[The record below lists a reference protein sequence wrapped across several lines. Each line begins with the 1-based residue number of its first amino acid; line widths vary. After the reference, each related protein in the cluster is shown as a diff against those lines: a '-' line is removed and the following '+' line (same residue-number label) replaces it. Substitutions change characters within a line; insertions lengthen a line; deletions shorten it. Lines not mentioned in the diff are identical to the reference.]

1 MMYRGKRQTLGGHR
15 MVFYDRLGIR
25 KQYVW
30 GLALIALFF
39 GACVSALVYA
49 ALAFPP
55 TASAF
60 SYTNH
65 ESDPQYQKTI
75 ALTFDDGPHPK
86 YTEEVLAILEAEQV
100 PATFFLIG
108 ESVVAHPHIARN
120 IVERGFEIG
129 NHSFTHSTEVQS
141 SRNRLRNELVATDRV
156 IRDATGRSPILFRP
170 PMLENIEVG
179 EFDGARIPE
188 EKLRWAEELGYV
200 VVGANV
206 DTQDWNVG
214 SGESHEILARIEDRL
229 PESGPIVLLMHEEAG
244 DGSAVEALKAFIPEM
259 KARGYRFVFVSEY
272 FGLSPQE
279 TMPQGTASTLDS
291 FLIGGAKA
299 LVFGT
304 STFNRVVLV
313 ISIFGLMRLWSIL
326 AIRRTLT
333 PFSRAVRGSLPRR
346 SISVIIPAFNEAAN
360 IDATVRSV
368 FAAMGSHDELIVVD
382 DGSTD
387 GTLAIVRDLQLFF
400 GSRMRVLAK
409 ENGGTKGAALQY
421 ALSYARNEI
430 LVCIDADT
438 IIDSD
443 ALTMLA
449 RHFDDERVGAVAGK
463 VYPAHIRSLLGVFQ
477 YLEYIQ
483 GQNLDKAVFA
493 SGNAINVVPGAIGA
507 WRSSAVAECGGYSL
521 DTVVEDQDLT
531 LALLTRGWRIHFDP
545 DAKAY
550 TETPDTVQQF
560 FRQRYRWVYGTIQC
574 IWKYRAWFFSIQRPS
589 LGWVILPNALIFN
602 LLIPALVPVLDIAL
616 LLGLAGLVNI
626 WSVLIPFLVYTLF
639 DIWGAIEGLS
649 YEKEPPYRL
658 VPLVVWQRFFY
669 RYALA
674 AAIIQSIGVAL
685 AGTFVAWGEQTRRG
699 ECHPALQNLIQTG
712 SALTPSPIQI
722 SSVVSTTT
730 DAS

>member
-1 MMYRGKRQTLGGHR
+1 MYEGKRQTLGGYR
-15 MVFYDRLGIR
+15 MVFYDRLGTR

-30 GLALIALFF
+30 GLALIALFVS
-39 GACVSALVYA
+39 ACVGILVYA

-55 TASAF
+55 AASAF

-65 ESDPQYQKTI
+65 EADEQYQKTI
-75 ALTFDDGPHPK
+75 ALTFDDGPHPQ
-86 YTEEVLAILEAEQV
+86 YTEEVLKVLEAEQV

-108 ESVVAHPHIARN
+108 ENVVAHPHIARS
-120 IVERGFEIG
+120 IVDRGFEIG

-156 IRDATGRSPILFRP
+156 IRDATGRSPVLFRP
-170 PMLENIEVG
+170 PMLENVEVG
-179 EFDGARIPE
+179 EFDGARIDE
-188 EKLRWAEELGYV
+188 EKLRWAEDLGYV
-200 VVGANV
+200 VVGANL
-206 DTQDWNVG
+206 DTQDWNVDD
-214 SGESHEILARIEDRL
+214 GESHVIMARIVERL

-244 DGSAVEALKAFIPEM
+244 NGASVEALRQFIPEM
-259 KARGYRFVFVSEY
+259 KARGYQFVFVSEY
-272 FGLSPQE
+272 FGLTPEE
-279 TMPQGTASTLDS
+279 TMPQGTASTLDT
-291 FLIGGAKA
+291 FLIAGAKA

-304 STFNRVVLV
+304 STFNRVVLA
-313 ISIFGLMRLWSIL
+313 ISVLGLMRLWSIL

-333 PFSRAVRGSLPRR
+333 PFAKSIRTSGRRLPV
-346 SISVIIPAFNEAAN
+346 SVIIPAYNEAAN

-368 FAAMGSHDELIVVD
+368 FAAMNAFDELIVVD

-387 GTLAIVRDLQLFF
+387 GTLAIVRDLKLFF
-400 GSRMRVLAK
+400 GDRLRVLAK
-409 ENGGTKGAALQY
+409 QNGGTKGAALQY
-421 ALSYARNEI
+421 ALPFAKHEI
-430 LVCIDADT
+430 TVCIDADT
-438 IIDSD
+438 IIDAD

-463 VYPAHIRSLLGVFQ
+463 VYPAHIRSLLGAFQ

-493 SGNAINVVPGAIGA
+493 AGNAVNVVPGAIGA
-507 WRSSAVAECGGYSL
+507 WRTTAVSQAGGYSL

-531 LALLTRGWRIHFDP
+531 LALLTNGWRIHFDP
-545 DAKAY
+545 DARAY

-574 IWKYRAWFFSIQRPS
+574 IWKYRSWFFSYQRPA
-589 LGWVILPNALIFN
+589 LGWVVLPNALIFN
-602 LLIPALVPVLDIAL
+602 LVIPALVPVLDFAL
-616 LLGLAGLVNI
+616 ILGLAGLVSI

-639 DIWGAIEGLS
+639 DIWGAFEGIS
-649 YEKEPPYRL
+649 YEKNPPHRL
-658 VPLVVWQRFFY
+658 IPLVVWQRFFY

-674 AAIIQSIGVAL
+674 AAIIQSVGVAL
-685 AGTFVAWGEQTRRG
+685 AGTFVAWGEQSRRG

-722 SSVVSTTT
+722 SAVVPSPT